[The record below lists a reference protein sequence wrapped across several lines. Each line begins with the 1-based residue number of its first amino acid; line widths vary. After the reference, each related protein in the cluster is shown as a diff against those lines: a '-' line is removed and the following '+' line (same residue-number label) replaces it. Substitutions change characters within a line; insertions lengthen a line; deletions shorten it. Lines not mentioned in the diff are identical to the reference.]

1 MNRLFA
7 GTIATLSIVASS
19 LGSAFSAEYPNRS
32 IRIVVTFPAGGAVD
46 LLARIIA
53 ERISTSLGQPI
64 IVDARPGASG
74 VIASDLVAKA
84 NPDGYTILAAAVSH
98 VINPFV
104 YDKLPYD
111 TERDFAPI
119 ALTVVS
125 PNVVAIHPSLPVN
138 SVKELIALAKEKPG
152 QINYAS
158 SGVGSNAHL
167 SAEMLIAMAKIK
179 MVHIPYKGGP
189 QALTDT
195 VSGAAQVIM
204 QSLPVTKPFLD
215 SKRLK
220 AIAVTS
226 AQRSSLLPGVPAV
239 AEMLPGYES
248 TAWYGFLARSG
259 TPKAIID
266 RLSDEIGKALKR
278 PDLVAALLTQSA
290 DPTYMNP
297 VEFDTFIKAEFARW
311 GKATKD
317 AGLKPGNL

>member
-1 MNRLFA
+1 MFLA
-7 GTIATLSIVASS
+7 
-19 LGSAFSAEYPNRS
+19 
-32 IRIVVTFPAGGAVD
+32 FPAGGAVD